1 MNEKTKYDAQIDCL
15 KEIREEVCNAI
26 YNVNVGSLK
35 RANTSFVNEIIIKN
49 PLTNELFFL
58 QDIVSKKL
66 NKSAEDIMK
75 LAEDLSDLNQYF
87 ILIENHIKKIKE
99 LGELR
104 SKE

>member
-1 MNEKTKYDAQIDCL
+1 MSEKSGYDLQIDYL

-35 RANTSFVNEIIIKN
+35 WANYSFVNDIVLDN
-49 PLTNELFFL
+49 PLSDELFFL

-87 ILIENHIKKIKE
+87 VLIENHIKKIKE
-99 LGELR
+99 LGKLR
-104 SKE
+104 NK